1 MFFKIV
7 SVEAGFI
14 NVWVRLGGV
23 YTDKKPFFEVLS
35 VWMEK
40 NEQKNT
46 DKNKIFAFLSVSD
59 VFFYQR
65 VIVSGAAV
73 KELKTAVA
81 FLK

>member
-1 MFFKIV
+1 MKVPFWGQITLK
-7 SVEAGFI
+7 
-14 NVWVRLGGV
+14 N
-23 YTDKKPFFEVLS
+23 TDKMPFFEILS